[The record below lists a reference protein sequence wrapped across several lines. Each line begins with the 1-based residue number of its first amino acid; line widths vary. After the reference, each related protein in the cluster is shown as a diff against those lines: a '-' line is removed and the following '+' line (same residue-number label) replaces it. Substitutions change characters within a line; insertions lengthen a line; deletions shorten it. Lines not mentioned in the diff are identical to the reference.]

1 MTSMHDQSKVAMAA
15 LAADTPTVRVATDA
29 DGDIWQQYVLAHPAS
44 TLYHRWEWRNVLR
57 RALGHLS
64 WYLIATRAD
73 RVVGVLPLAEIKTM
87 LFGHSLCSLPMASDA
102 GPLVDD
108 PQVLTALDAHAS
120 ALAHSLRVDH
130 LEYRAL
136 HPIGDDRPL
145 QDLYVL
151 FRKSIS
157 ADHEANLNAVP
168 RKQRAMVRKGLK
180 NALQSRHGDLNAFFD
195 LYADNVHRHG
205 TPPFSKRYFES
216 LRREFGNDFDV
227 LIVHGPDGAPLS
239 GVVSLFFRDEVF
251 PIYAG
256 DVPAARALAAND
268 LKYWELMRFAADRGC
283 RWFNYGRSKK
293 GTGQF
298 DFKTHWGFEPTQ
310 LAYTYELVRAK
321 QMPQN
326 NPTNPK
332 YQMLIKTWRR
342 LPRWLVNAAGPYLV
356 RGLG

>member
-1 MTSMHDQSKVAMAA
+1 MTSMHEQSRVATAATGIDQ
-15 LAADTPTVRVATDA
+15 PTVRLAVDA
-29 DGDIWQQYVLAHPAS
+29 DAQAWQQYVLAHPAS
-44 TLYHRWEWRNVLR
+44 TLYHRWEWRDVLQQT
-57 RALGHLS
+57 LGHRS
-64 WYLIATRAD
+64 RYLVATRED
-73 RVVGVLPLAEIKTM
+73 RIVGVLPLAQVKTV
-87 LFGHSLCSLPMASDA
+87 LFGHSLSSLPMASDA

-108 PQVLTALDAHAS
+108 ARVLAALDAQAS
-120 ALAHSLRVDH
+120 ALAHSLGVDY

-136 HPIGDDRPL
+136 QPVADGRPV

-151 FRKSIS
+151 FRKSIT

-180 NALQSRHGDLNAFFD
+180 NALQTRHGDLNAFFD

-205 TPPFSKRYFES
+205 TPPFSKRYFQG
-216 LRREFGNDFDV
+216 LQRAFGSDCDGLV
-227 LIVHGPDGAPLS
+227 VHGPNGEPLS
-239 GVVSLFFRDEVF
+239 GVLSLFFRDEVF

-298 DFKTHWGFEPTQ
+298 DFKSHWGFEPTQ
-310 LAYTYELVRAK
+310 LAYTYELVRAD

-332 YQMLIKTWRR
+332 YRMLIATWRR

>member
-1 MTSMHDQSKVAMAA
+1 MTSMHEQSRVATAAAA
-15 LAADTPTVRVATDA
+15 LAEPTIRAAVDA
-29 DGDIWQQYVLAHPAS
+29 DADRWQQYVYAHPAS
-44 TLYHRWEWRNVLR
+44 TLYHRWEWRDVLQR
-57 RALGHLS
+57 TLGHRS
-64 WYLIATRAD
+64 RYLIATRGE
-73 RVVGVLPLAEIKTM
+73 RIVGVLPLAEVKTM
-87 LFGHSLCSLPMASDA
+87 LFGHSLSSLPMASDA

-108 PQVLTALDAHAS
+108 AQVLAALDAQAS
-120 ALAHSLRVDH
+120 ALAHSLGVDY

-136 HPIGDDRPL
+136 QPVADNRPV

-151 FRKSIS
+151 FRKAIT
-157 ADHEANLNAVP
+157 ADHDANLNAVP

-180 NALQSRHGDLNAFFD
+180 NALQSQHGDLNTFFD

-205 TPPFSKRYFES
+205 TPPFSKRYFQA
-216 LRREFGNDFDV
+216 LQRAFGADCDV
-227 LIVHGPDGAPLS
+227 LVVHGPSGEPLS
-239 GVVSLFFRDEVF
+239 GVISLFFRDEVF

-310 LAYTYELVRAK
+310 LAYTYDLVRAQ

-326 NPTNPK
+326 NPTNPR
-332 YQMLIKTWRR
+332 YQMLIATWRR
-342 LPRWLVNAAGPYLV
+342 LPRWVVNGVGPHLV